1 MNKSLKILLL
11 IILLFA
17 TSFSFCFAEDE
28 TIPLTT
34 DSRIR
39 TLVYNSNEVYQL
51 KFHYG
56 FQSFIEF
63 APDEE
68 IEIISL
74 GEAYPWK
81 ITPIG
86 KRLFIRPIQIDVT
99 TNMTIITTKRTY
111 QFEITGLAYDGRTSN
126 DLIYSVRFFY
136 PDKEIK
142 TPTITNNNQTTN
154 SDNTT
159 INVKDGFALTNI
171 QRGDVVNFNYTM
183 AGNAKDIVPTKVFDD
198 GKTTYFQ
205 FPKDNL
211 IIPKITMVDVYGNE
225 TTLNYY
231 IDGDYVAVSSVA
243 VQFALRNGRELL
255 CIFNNSMM

>member
-1 MNKSLKILLL
+1 MIKKIFILFISIFSLN
-11 IILLFA
+11 
-17 TSFSFCFAEDE
+17 CFAAE
-28 TIPLTT
+28 TVPLTT

-39 TLVYNSNEVYQL
+39 TIVYNPNEVFQL

-63 APDEE
+63 APDED

-111 QFEITGLAYDGRTSN
+111 QFEITGLAFDERAN
-126 DLIYSVRFFY
+126 EDLIYSIKFFY

-142 TPTITNNNQTTN
+142 KPTMPN
-154 SDNTT
+154 SPNSQADT
-159 INVKDGFALTNI
+159 ISVKDGFALTNI
-171 QRGDVVNFNYTM
+171 ERGDIINFNYTM
-183 AGNAKDIVPTKVFDD
+183 AGDATNIVPIKVFDD

-205 FPKDNL
+205 FPRNNL
-211 IIPKITMVDVYGNE
+211 IVPTFSLVDIYGNE
-225 TTLNYY
+225 TKLNYY
-231 IDGDYVAVSSVA
+231 IDGDYVAISTVG

-255 CIFNNSMM
+255 CVFNNSIM

>member
-1 MNKSLKILLL
+1 MYKR
-11 IILLFA
+11 LLFL
-17 TSFSFCFAEDE
+17 FLFIFCFFKNGFTAE

-39 TLVYNSNEVYQL
+39 TIVYNPNEVFQL

-63 APDEE
+63 APDED

-74 GEAYPWK
+74 GEAFPWK

-99 TNMTIITTKRTY
+99 TNMTVITTKRTY
-111 QFEITGLAYDGRTSN
+111 QFEITGLAFDERAN
-126 DLIYSVRFFY
+126 EDLIYSIKFFY

-142 TPTITNNNQTTN
+142 KPKMSSDPNAQN
-154 SDNTT
+154 SDT
-159 INVKDGFALTNI
+159 ISVKDGFALTNI
-171 QRGDVVNFNYTM
+171 ERGDIINFNYTM
-183 AGNAKDIVPTKVFDD
+183 AGDAKNIVPIKVFDD

-205 FPKDNL
+205 FPRNNL
-211 IIPKITMVDVYGNE
+211 IIPTFSLVDIYGNE
-225 TTLNYY
+225 TKLNYY
-231 IDGDYVAVSSVA
+231 IDGDYVAISTVG

-255 CIFNNSMM
+255 CVFNNSVM

>member
-1 MNKSLKILLL
+1 MTKKILF
-11 IILLFA
+11 LFVFL
-17 TSFSFCFAEDE
+17 FSYNVFSAE

-39 TLVYNSNEVYQL
+39 TIVYNPNEVFQL

-63 APDEE
+63 ALDEE

-81 ITPIG
+81 VTPIG

-99 TNMTIITTKRTY
+99 TNMTVITTKRTY
-111 QFEITGLAYDGRTSN
+111 QFEITGLAFDERTN
-126 DLIYSVRFFY
+126 EDLIYSIKFFY

-142 TPTITNNNQTTN
+142 KPTMAGNAGVN
-154 SDNTT
+154 SDT

-171 QRGDVVNFNYTM
+171 ERGDIINFNYTM
-183 AGNAKDIVPTKVFDD
+183 AGDARSIVPIKVFDD

-205 FPKDNL
+205 FPKNNL
-211 IIPKITMVDVYGNE
+211 VVPTFTIVDIYGNE
-225 TTLNYY
+225 TKLNYY
-231 IDGDYVAVSSVA
+231 IDGDYVAINTIG

-255 CIFNNSMM
+255 CIFNNSIM

>member
-1 MNKSLKILLL
+1 MFKKILFLLL
-11 IILLFA
+11 ITFSF
-17 TSFSFCFAEDE
+17 TSFAEE
-28 TIPLTT
+28 EVALTT

-39 TLVYNSNEVYQL
+39 TIVYNPNEVFQL

-99 TNMTIITTKRTY
+99 TNMTVITTKRTY
-111 QFEITGLAYDGRTSN
+111 QFEITGLAFDERTSE
-126 DLIYSVRFFY
+126 DLIYSIRFFY
-136 PDKEIK
+136 PDEEIK
-142 TPTITNNNQTTN
+142 NPEMPQKDSSSVNIDTISVQ
-154 SDNTT
+154 
-159 INVKDGFALTNI
+159 DGFALTNI
-171 QRGDVVNFNYTM
+171 ERGDVINFNYTM
-183 AGNAKDIVPTKVFDD
+183 AGDAKNIIPIKVFDD

-205 FPKDNL
+205 FPRNNL
-211 IIPKITMVDVYGNE
+211 VIPDFSLVDIYGNE
-225 TTLNYY
+225 TPVNYY
-231 IDGDYVAVSSVA
+231 IDGDYVAIGTVGI
-243 VQFALRNGRELL
+243 QFALRNGNELL
-255 CIFNNSMM
+255 CIFNNSIM

>member
-1 MNKSLKILLL
+1 MYKKLL
-11 IILLFA
+11 ILFLFGI
-17 TSFSFCFAEDE
+17 FSFTSEAFSEE

-39 TLVYNSNEVYQL
+39 TIVYNPNEVYQL

-63 APDEE
+63 AQDEE

-74 GEAYPWK
+74 GEAFPWK

-111 QFEITGLAYDGRTSN
+111 QFEITGLAFDGRTN
-126 DLIYSVRFFY
+126 EDLIYSVRFFY

-142 TPTITNNNQTTN
+142 KPTITNQGTKNN
-154 SDNTT
+154 T
-159 INVKDGFALTNI
+159 ISVKDGFALTNI
-171 QRGDVVNFNYTM
+171 ERGDVINFNYTM
-183 AGNAKDIVPTKVFDD
+183 AGDAKNIVPVKVFDD
-198 GKTTYFQ
+198 GKITYFQ
-205 FPKDNL
+205 FPKNNL
-211 IIPKITMVDVYGNE
+211 IIPQFSSVDIYGNE
-225 TTLNYY
+225 TKLNYY
-231 IDGDYVAVSSVA
+231 FDGDYVAVNTVS
-243 VQFALRNGRELL
+243 VQFALRNGRDLL

>member
-1 MNKSLKILLL
+1 MIKKITFLFF
-11 IILLFA
+11 ILF
-17 TSFSFCFAEDE
+17 SFSSFAAE
-28 TIPLTT
+28 TVPLTT

-39 TLVYNSNEVYQL
+39 TIVYNPNEVFQL

-63 APDEE
+63 APDED

-111 QFEITGLAYDGRTSN
+111 QFEITGLAFDERTN
-126 DLIYSVRFFY
+126 EDLIYSVKFFY

-142 TPTITNNNQTTN
+142 KPTMPNNPN
-154 SDNTT
+154 SQGDT
-159 INVKDGFALTNI
+159 INVRDGFALTNI
-171 QRGDVVNFNYTM
+171 ERGDIINFNYTM
-183 AGNAKDIVPTKVFDD
+183 AGDAKTIVPIKVFDD

-205 FPKDNL
+205 FPKNNL
-211 IIPKITMVDVYGNE
+211 IVPTFSIVDIYGNE
-225 TTLNYY
+225 TKLNYY
-231 IDGDYVAVSSVA
+231 IDGDYVAVSTVG
-243 VQFALRNGRELL
+243 VQFALRNGKELL
-255 CIFNNSMM
+255 CVFNNSIM